1 MSTLLSV
8 ARAAAVVNAVLL
20 AALAVVW
27 VRNYVELRSKHTLGL
42 LLFGLFLLA
51 ENLLAL
57 YYYLS
62 GIAVPDPA
70 MRAMMYL
77 QVLET
82 GGIAFLAWVTFD

>member
-77 QVLET
+77 QVLEA
-82 GGIAFLAWVTFD
+82 GGIAVLAWVTFD